1 MSVYFQRRGGQACR
15 HPRLEVNSSEILKFI
30 KPQGPLQCSDEKDW
44 VQMVGGTAKITQAA
58 RDKYGDIECSFT
70 GILY

>member
-1 MSVYFQRRGGQACR
+1 M
-15 HPRLEVNSSEILKFI
+15 
-30 KPQGPLQCSDEKDW
+30 KPQGPLQCSEEKDW

-70 GILY
+70 GTFY